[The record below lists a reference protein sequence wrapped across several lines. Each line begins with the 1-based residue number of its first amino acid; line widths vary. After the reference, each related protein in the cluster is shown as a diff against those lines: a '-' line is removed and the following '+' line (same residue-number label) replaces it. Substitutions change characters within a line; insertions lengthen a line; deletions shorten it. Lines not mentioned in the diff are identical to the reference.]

1 MMLQSVYMTILLIL
15 TCYGC
20 VRSLKYPIIESCFCS
35 VLLFV
40 SILVERNY
48 SSTRMENW
56 IPIFFF
62 SFYGIYNE
70 AREGRNQWSKKA
82 CTLCAGIFI
91 GLGAI
96 SYYPQSPFFLLA
108 CLVLLIYV
116 KAKATDYVFL
126 TIGAL
131 IVLLGRLRWMNF
143 DLTFLITELK
153 AYNSSNKPLL
163 HWPTLDRIHLLAE
176 ILLLDF
182 SILLIWLSKKY
193 LNVFSL
199 ISLVSSLSIFVAHP
213 ATAVLPAVTGVLAV
227 ALFLI
232 SLKRESI
239 FNVTILL
246 GSIVVIIKFAGI
258 SAMVFYQKEARNYN
272 NALPTFKEVFQQ
284 TSVVGFSQYA
294 WLGLRMTMQKGEIHF
309 MPLSDSPQVYSIR
322 SEKLKTESGIK
333 SFTHFI
339 INPKEKQQ
347 LELDYPAFSNLIRS
361 GAYKVSKLIMPDSN
375 ALASMSHPPYEFVIY
390 ERSPVVDQLQVGQDR

>member
-1 MMLQSVYMTILLIL
+1 
-15 TCYGC
+15 
-20 VRSLKYPIIESCFCS
+20 
-35 VLLFV
+35 
-40 SILVERNY
+40 
-48 SSTRMENW
+48 MENW

-70 AREGRNQWSKKA
+70 AREVRNQWSKSA
-82 CTLCAGIFI
+82 CSLCAGIFI

-131 IVLLGRLRWMNF
+131 IVLFGWLRWMNF
-143 DLTFLITELK
+143 DPTFLITELK

-193 LNVFSL
+193 FNVFSL

-227 ALFLI
+227 SLFII
-232 SLKRESI
+232 SLNREFI

-246 GSIVVIIKFAGI
+246 GSIVVIIKFAAI

-294 WLGLRMTMQKGEIHF
+294 WLGLRMTMGKGEIHF
-309 MPLSDSPQVYSIR
+309 MPRSDSPQVYSIR

-333 SFTHFI
+333 SFTHFV

-375 ALASMSHPPYEFVIY
+375 ALASMSYPPYEFVIY
-390 ERSPVVDQLQVGQDR
+390 ERSPIVDQVQVGQDR